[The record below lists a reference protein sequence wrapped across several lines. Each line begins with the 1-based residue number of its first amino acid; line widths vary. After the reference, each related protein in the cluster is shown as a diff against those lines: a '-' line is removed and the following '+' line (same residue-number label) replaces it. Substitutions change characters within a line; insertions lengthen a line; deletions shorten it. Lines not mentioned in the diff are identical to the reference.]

1 MRVDENVNASKREQE
16 RITELERTRE
26 NKRKEIE

>member
-1 MRVDENVNASKREQE
+1 MRVDGNVNASKREQE
-16 RITELERTRE
+16 RITELESTRE